1 MIQIPSNNLPTLT
14 KVMASLGG
22 EDYAYYVFDVKHV
35 EKEENSTKK
44 VQIALKV
51 FVPESQRTQAVDN
64 IQDSLDAEDIVSV
77 KNKSGTT
84 LDVMLPDRDKAQVI
98 RIEVKPEGSKGS
110 GGGAAATKIQEAAQ
124 CVYAAMRYYCGDVK
138 YFTDDDFKCG
148 WEKTI
153 APGVKL
159 DDIKSLPQEWQ
170 HSSWEGAK
178 EIKRKINGDGWTFV
192 RGDNKIEK
200 EISEAFKRVKS
211 QTNLSSEDKWNP
223 ADIWMVKTN
232 KIGAIEKKLKEEG
245 TINCLNNY
253 IQQARADEDLV
264 GISLKK
270 IEGSPTM
277 KLLNADSAADR
288 KKNEMAKY
296 QKYDLTFDNKRK
308 GDKQYPMDVY
318 FYYGT
323 GTFEKFQ
330 ARNFGGPNKGDWKL
344 ELKGKSAA
352 QGKIQGAV
360 VRKLLQNAGFNVTT
374 LTEPNFN
381 DCEPGKGGKKDKI
394 TQDIY
399 DLLNEFTATNFTA
412 DNNTKNII
420 ADRPQ
425 AWRYS
430 KLAGLRMLKW
440 LKSQGKDADRAMKEL
455 YLYASSQSDKSSV
468 YWKLS

>member
-153 APGVKL
+153 APEVKL

-178 EIKRKINGDGWTFV
+178 ESK
-192 RGDNKIEK
+192 
-200 EISEAFKRVKS
+200 
-211 QTNLSSEDKWNP
+211 P
-223 ADIWMVKTN
+223 PMV
-232 KIGAIEKKLKEEG
+232 
-245 TINCLNNY
+245 
-253 IQQARADEDLV
+253 
-264 GISLKK
+264 
-270 IEGSPTM
+270 
-277 KLLNADSAADR
+277 
-288 KKNEMAKY
+288 
-296 QKYDLTFDNKRK
+296 
-308 GDKQYPMDVY
+308 
-318 FYYGT
+318 
-323 GTFEKFQ
+323 
-330 ARNFGGPNKGDWKL
+330 
-344 ELKGKSAA
+344 
-352 QGKIQGAV
+352 
-360 VRKLLQNAGFNVTT
+360 
-374 LTEPNFN
+374 
-381 DCEPGKGGKKDKI
+381 
-394 TQDIY
+394 
-399 DLLNEFTATNFTA
+399 
-412 DNNTKNII
+412 
-420 ADRPQ
+420 
-425 AWRYS
+425 
-430 KLAGLRMLKW
+430 
-440 LKSQGKDADRAMKEL
+440 
-455 YLYASSQSDKSSV
+455 
-468 YWKLS
+468 